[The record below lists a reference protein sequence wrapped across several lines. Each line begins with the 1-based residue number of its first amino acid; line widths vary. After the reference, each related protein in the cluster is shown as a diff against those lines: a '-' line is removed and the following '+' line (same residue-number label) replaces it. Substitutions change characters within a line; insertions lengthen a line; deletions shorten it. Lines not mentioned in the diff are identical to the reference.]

1 MRVRQALP
9 ASVTC
14 IKHHNNTDPRI
25 PLNADKRMRMRLKIS
40 PCWLPRLGRR
50 GISSGIWSSGGGLLV
65 YRLGR
70 RLVTTCLSSR
80 TLSHPGSK
88 SEDAPGRWWPL
99 IWRWM

>member
-99 IWRWM
+99 IW